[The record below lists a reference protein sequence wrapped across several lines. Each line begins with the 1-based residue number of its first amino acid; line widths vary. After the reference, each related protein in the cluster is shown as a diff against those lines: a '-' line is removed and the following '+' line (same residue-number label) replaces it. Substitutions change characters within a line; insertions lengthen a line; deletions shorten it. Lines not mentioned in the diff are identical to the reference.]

1 MGKHVIHGEEVI
13 PGESGGKNRWKKTR
27 RGNGET
33 RPRYNLARIEILC
46 CFCAF
51 VVNVCAKR
59 AIGKKLTKN
68 SSCVFFFFLAPC
80 KKSVISR
87 IFLFFSPNFLNS
99 QLNALFPP
107 REYALWYF
115 VHFSPPPVQMKQ
127 LNKLAG
133 FAFRC
138 AHFANPSS
146 LAHLPEHA
154 WKRAKDKTRISNFR
168 KNRS

>member
-27 RGNGET
+27 RGKGET

-59 AIGKKLTKN
+59 RNVRPIGKKLTKN
-68 SSCVFFFFLAPC
+68 STCVFFFFLAPSGQ
-80 KKSVISR
+80 KISYLENFSFLPPKPFKFTIER
-87 IFLFFSPNFLNS
+87 PVSSKRMRVMIFRAFFPSTGP
-99 QLNALFPP
+99 Q
-107 REYALWYF
+107 
-115 VHFSPPPVQMKQ
+115 VQMKQ

-133 FAFRC
+133 FAFRYT
-138 AHFANPSS
+138 HFANPSP

-154 WKRAKDKTRISNFR
+154 
-168 KNRS
+168 